1 MSEEPQQPQ
10 QSQNSDAS
18 VETKP
23 EETQVAFATGPI
35 RLVKANWEKE
45 EAKPQH
51 HTQHQRHQQP
61 QKKDG
66 GSEKSAFASA
76 PAASLKEL
84 IVNIYDKQYK
94 KLLIIPAAVI
104 IAAVVVLLMSYSSTG
119 SFFKKDISLSGG
131 VSISAITGFSDDIA
145 LEAEL
150 AQQFPGFDVSVRKLT
165 QLGSSIGLVV
175 EAGMQSDPD
184 IESLS
189 GFLSGR
195 LGIAKDDFTVQRI
208 GASLGESFFR
218 QLIKGLLLAF
228 VFMALT
234 VFAYFKIVAGRWV
247 LLPGLFV
254 VWTAFVDI
262 ICTLAVV
269 SLMGIHLSA
278 AGLAAFLMLVG
289 YSVDTDILL
298 TMRALKGTDLKLFDR
313 IRSAVKTGVMMTL
326 TGLFAVV
333 AGYFFAESE
342 TIKQIMFILSVGL
355 VFDLVH
361 TWITNAG
368 LLRWYLEKRGMA

>member
-1 MSEEPQQPQ
+1 MAEERQEEHSSGQAGEVGGIDQQQPQQPQ
-10 QSQNSDAS
+10 QQSQQQQ
-18 VETKP
+18 E
-23 EETQVAFATGPI
+23 
-35 RLVKANWEKE
+35 
-45 EAKPQH
+45 H
-51 HTQHQRHQQP
+51 HKQESQKHHQQP
-61 QKKDG
+61 QKKDSS
-66 GSEKSAFASA
+66 SEKSAATTSV
-76 PAASLKEL
+76 KES
-84 IVNIYDKQYK
+84 IINIYDKQYR
-94 KLLIIPAAVI
+94 KLLIIPAVII

-131 VSISAITGFSDDIA
+131 VSISAITDFSDDVA

-150 AQQFPGFDVSVRKLT
+150 AQQFPAFDVSVRRLT
-165 QLGSSIGLVV
+165 QLGSSIGVVV

-184 IESLS
+184 IDELIV
-189 GFLSGR
+189 FLSSR
-195 LGIAKDDFTVQRI
+195 LGIARDDFNVQRI
-208 GASLGESFFR
+208 GASLGASFFR
-218 QLIKGLLLAF
+218 QLINGLIIAF
-228 VFMALT
+228 IFMALT
-234 VFAYFKIVAGRWV
+234 VFVYFKIVAGKWV
-247 LLPGLFV
+247 WLPGLFV

-313 IRSAVKTGVMMTL
+313 IRSAVRTGVMMTL
-326 TGLFAVV
+326 TGLFAVT

-368 LLRWYLEKRGMA
+368 LLRWYLEKHGMA